1 MEDIAPLSQSQHTP
15 SDPNQSPSWMR
26 HVRRVGLLTFLS
38 RIFGLIRDMG
48 MAATFGNG
56 PLLDAFTL
64 AFRIPNMSRRLFGE
78 GALTTAFL
86 PRYVVAL
93 EEDKSKA
100 EQLAS
105 AVLFI
110 LIVTL
115 SLVTLLGYIVLGLFY
130 QTNLLGESSRL
141 LLVMAGALLPYV
153 LLICVTAQLCAM
165 LHAQGYFSIPATVP
179 ILLNFIWILAIWFIT
194 PYYTDPQTQVYIVIG
209 AILLGGGLQ
218 LLLPAMHL
226 YLQGFRVRWKTR
238 EQFREARKV
247 FRDMLPIVFGLSI
260 TQVNSICDGTLAW
273 WFALPEQG
281 SWITPGSASAL
292 YYGQRMYQFPLGIF
306 GIALGTVLFARLI
319 HHVKTNQLDSVKQD
333 VQFGLSFVLIIG
345 LPASAGMM
353 LLAYPIA
360 ETLLERGQFDAFDTQ
375 QTTQTIIA
383 YGTAIWSYLG
393 ITLLQRVFYAMGD
406 VKTPLRIGLATV
418 ALNLLLNIPLMIW
431 LGGKGLAYAT
441 AIAAVVQFIYLWAV
455 LKRHLPISFS
465 SANMKLL
472 SKLIASSLVMSLA
485 IWLLLQ
491 WLPDT
496 ELKRWQAVQLL
507 FLISVAVVVYGFSLK
522 ILQVEELNEILGFS
536 KKPTILTQQED
547 LDANRKNP

>member
-1 MEDIAPLSQSQHTP
+1 MEDIAPLSQSQHNP
-15 SDPNQSPSWMR
+15 SGHNQSSSWMR

-38 RIFGLIRDMG
+38 RILGLIRDMG

-86 PRYVVAL
+86 PRYAETL
-93 EEDKSKA
+93 EQDQSKA

-110 LIVTL
+110 LVVTL
-115 SLVTLLGYIVLGLFY
+115 SLVTLLGYGLICTLY
-130 QTNLLGESSRL
+130 LTNLLGESSRE

-165 LHAQGYFSIPATVP
+165 LNAQGYFSIPATVP
-179 ILLNFIWILAIWFIT
+179 ILLNLIWILAIWFIT
-194 PYYTDPQTQVYIVIG
+194 PCYTDPQTQVYIVIG
-209 AILLGGGLQ
+209 AILLGGGMQ

-226 YLQGFRVRWKTR
+226 FLQGFRIHWKTR
-238 EQFREARKV
+238 DQLREARKV
-247 FRDMLPIVFGLSI
+247 FRHMLPIVFGLSI

-306 GIALGTVLFARLI
+306 GIALGTVLFARLAL
-319 HHVKTNQLDSVKQD
+319 HVKTNQMESVRQD
-333 VQFGLSFVLIIG
+333 VQFGLRFVLIIG

-360 ETLLERGQFDAFDTQ
+360 ETLLQRGQFDAFDTQ

-393 ITLLQRVFYAMGD
+393 ITLLQRVFYAIGD
-406 VKTPLRIGLATV
+406 VRTPLRIGLATV
-418 ALNLLLNIPLMIW
+418 SLNLVLNFPLMIW
-431 LGGKGLAYAT
+431 LGGRGLAYAT

-455 LKRHLPISFS
+455 LKRHIPISFS
-465 SANMKLL
+465 ATNLGIVG
-472 SKLIASSLVMSLA
+472 KLILSTLCMSLA

-491 WLPDT
+491 VLPDP

-507 FLISVAVVVYGFSLK
+507 FLISVAVIVYGLSLK
-522 ILQVEELNEILGFS
+522 ILQVEELGEILGF
-536 KKPTILTQQED
+536 KKNQTISNSQED
-547 LDANRKNP
+547 LDSNPENP